1 MTRSK
6 RFIAGLL
13 SGYGSIAANIVF
25 TMASIPLA
33 LHYLDKE
40 HFGLWALAAQINGY
54 LILIDLGMNGAVSRF
69 IADHKDDVDGG
80 DYGSH
85 LLTGGLV
92 FFIQGLLIAGLGI
105 GFSWYAADLFSIP
118 PGLAGEFKELLM
130 LLAGM
135 SGLSVACRAVA
146 SPLWAFQRN
155 DIVNHL
161 STLGVFANLAL
172 LWLGFSSGWGVMSFA
187 IAQIPMLLASPAV
200 TAWFCHR
207 NGYYPSP
214 GHWGKVSLP
223 IFMHTFHY
231 GRDVLMV
238 NFGSQLINAS
248 QIMIIS
254 RWISLDAAAIFAVST
269 KVYTMAMLLI
279 ANPIA
284 TSAPGLTEMHV
295 RGEQQR
301 FVQRYWD
308 LIALVLAASTIV
320 ATALAIGNR
329 SFVALWTN
337 GAIEWSWACDFILAL
352 LIIMRN
358 LNGCFLNLFGL
369 TKDWRPVR
377 YIYLAEGLL
386 FVPLAIL
393 FSKPFGMAGILTAS
407 LIAHILATTTLSARA
422 AGRIIGS
429 PMRIS
434 KSLGTSVGLIA
445 GAAAMS
451 YAGSRLSAGPW
462 AMVITAAAVSLLFI
476 AVAWQMMIPRDFR
489 SEARVRFATATFR
502 LKTMLTRPS

>member
-40 HFGLWALAAQINGY
+40 QFGLWALAAQINGY
-54 LILIDLGMNGAVSRF
+54 LILLDLGMNGAVGRF
-69 IADHKDDVDGG
+69 IADHKDDVNGG
-80 DYGSH
+80 EYGSH
-85 LLTGGLV
+85 LLTGGMV
-92 FFIQGLLIAGLGI
+92 FAIQGLLIAGLGI
-105 GFSWYAADLFSIP
+105 GFSWFAPALFTIP
-118 PGLAGEFKELLM
+118 HVLSGDFKVLLM

-135 SGLSVACRAVA
+135 SGLSVAFRAVG

-161 STLGVFANLAL
+161 STLGVFANLIL
-172 LWLGFSSGWGVMSFA
+172 LWFGFSGGWGVISFA
-187 IAQIPMLLASPAV
+187 IAQIPMLIVAPAV
-200 TAWFCHR
+200 TAWFCRR

-214 GHWGKVSLP
+214 GHWGKIKLS
-223 IFMHTFHY
+223 IFIRTFQY
-231 GRDVLMV
+231 GRDVLML

-254 RWISLDAAAIFAVST
+254 RWISLDAAATFAVST
-269 KVYTMAMLLI
+269 KVYSMAMMVI

-284 TSAPGLTEMHV
+284 TAVPGLIEMHV
-295 RGEQQR
+295 RNEHQR
-301 FVQRYWD
+301 FVERYWD
-308 LIALVLAASTIV
+308 LMTLVLAASTTI
-320 ATALAIGNR
+320 ATALVIGNR
-329 SFVALWTN
+329 SFISIWTH
-337 GAIEWSWACDFILAL
+337 GTIQWPWACDFILAL

-358 LNGCFLNLFGL
+358 VNGCFLNLFGV

-377 YIYLAEGLL
+377 YIYLAEGLV

-393 FSKPFGMAGILTAS
+393 LSKPYGMTGILLAS

-429 PMRIS
+429 LMRIRNG
-434 KSLGTSVGLIA
+434 LMTSMGLIA
-445 GAAAMS
+445 GAASIS
-451 YAGSRLSAGPW
+451 YAGVWLGACPW
-462 AMVITAAAVSLLFI
+462 IMIITAVGTSLLFL
-476 AVAWQMMIPRDFR
+476 AVAWQMILPQDFR
-489 SEARVRFATATFR
+489 REASARFASAS
-502 LKTMLTRPS
+502 LKLKSMLTNAF